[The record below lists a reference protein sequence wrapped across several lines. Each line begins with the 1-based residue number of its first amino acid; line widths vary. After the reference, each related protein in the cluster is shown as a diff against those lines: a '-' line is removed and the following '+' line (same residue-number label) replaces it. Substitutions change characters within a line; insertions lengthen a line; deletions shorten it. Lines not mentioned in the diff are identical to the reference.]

1 MYIIVTGATGT
12 GKSAVAVSLAKEING
27 EIISADSMQVY
38 KGMDIGTYK
47 ISKAGMAG
55 IKHHLLDVV
64 EPGENFSAAQF
75 KNLAEAAMDDIKSRK
90 KIPIICGGT
99 GLYINALIKGI
110 LTAKEPTQEQKYLLR
125 VQLEE
130 DGLESMV
137 NLLNRIDP
145 GAAAL
150 IDINNSRRVLR
161 ALELI
166 MANDMSLRNL
176 RETTEQNRYKDGYKL
191 FVLETGREYMYAR
204 LDRRVDEMIKA
215 GLKEEVKTLLNRGN
229 FLSPTALQA
238 IGYKETAAFLKGS
251 ITGEQMAESIK
262 QATRNYAKR
271 QVTWFK
277 KYENAVRIN
286 MEDNKPEAAAKEIEQ
301 WLK

>member
-1 MYIIVTGATGT
+1 MYIIITGPTGT
-12 GKSAVAVSLAKEING
+12 GKSAVAVSLAKKING

-47 ISKAGMAG
+47 ISKTEMAG

-64 EPGENFSAAQF
+64 KPGENFSAAQF
-75 KNLAEAAMDDIKSRK
+75 KNLAEAAMDDIKSRNE
-90 KIPIICGGT
+90 IPIVCGGT
-99 GLYINALIKGI
+99 GLYISALIKGI
-110 LTAKEPTQEQKYLLR
+110 LTAKEPTHEQKYLLR

-130 DGLESMV
+130 EGLESLV
-137 NLLNRIDP
+137 NLLNKKDP

-166 MANDMSLRNL
+166 MANDMSLGSL
-176 RETTEQNRYKDGYKL
+176 RETTEQNRYKDEYKL

-215 GLKEEVKTLLNRGN
+215 GLKEEVEMLLSRGN
-229 FLSPTALQA
+229 SLSPTALQA
-238 IGYKETAAFLKGS
+238 IGYKETAAFLNGS
-251 ITGEQMAESIK
+251 VTKEQMIESIK

-286 MEDNKPEAAAKEIEQ
+286 MENKEPEAAAKEIEQ